1 MSALLRFERVALR
14 RGGRL
19 LFEDLGLELGPA
31 TRFRSP
37 DRTAAAS
44 RASSV
49 SPRGFCGLSAAR
61 SSARRLRSPT
71 TISRS
76 TASFR
81 LKRALH
87 FWGGAPD
94 GAMEALG
101 IAHLAPVP
109 VRLLSSGQAK
119 RATLARV
126 AASGAPLWLLD
137 EPLNALDA
145 TGAAQVGEL
154 IGRHLESGGAVLAA
168 SHQPL
173 PGTGARWR
181 SADDDRPHRARPAP
195 RRLGGHGMVADRLLR
210 AGRRADAVRG
220 RARRAHSGAH
230 RSGRPVDR
238 RAHRLAAPGRAAD
251 RARSVGRRARP
262 ARASRHGRGEHR
274 LCEDRRALARLR
286 AAPAGRCGS
295 RLGAAGDGRQGRL

>member
-19 LFEDLGLELGPA
+19 LFEDLGLELGTGDALQVSGPNGSGKSSLIRLA
-31 TRFRSP
+31 AGLLRPHRGAVERAP
-37 DRTAAAS
+37 LALADDNLALDREL
-44 RASSV
+44 
-49 SPRGFCGLSAAR
+49 P
-61 SSARRLRSPT
+61 
-71 TISRS
+71 
-76 TASFR
+76 

-173 PGTGARWR
+173 PGTWHTLA
-181 SADDDRPHRARPAP
+181 
-195 RRLGGHGMVADRLLR
+195 LGG
-210 AGRRADAVRG
+210 
-220 RARRAHSGAH
+220 
-230 RSGRPVDR
+230 
-238 RAHRLAAPGRAAD
+238 
-251 RARSVGRRARP
+251 
-262 ARASRHGRGEHR
+262 
-274 LCEDRRALARLR
+274 
-286 AAPAGRCGS
+286 
-295 RLGAAGDGRQGRL
+295 